1 MIETNK
7 IKIII
12 LDFDG
17 IILESMDIKTN
28 AFREMFKDYP
38 EYINAIVEYHI
49 RNGGVS
55 RYKKFSYIYN
65 NILKL
70 PLNEDKLKEL
80 GERFSHLV
88 FQEMLKCPF
97 VYGVQEFLEEY
108 SRKVGLFIASGTPQE
123 ELNLIVN
130 ERGISNYFKGVY
142 GTPALKAEIMQ
153 YILNAEGVRK
163 EEAIFVG
170 DAISDYEDAKKVGV
184 PFVAR
189 FKGSKASN
197 PFLEFKVPIIR
208 DFHDLSILLKRGILH
223 VL

>member
-1 MIETNK
+1 MNRIR
-7 IKIII
+7 III

-17 IILESMDIKTN
+17 VILESMDIKTN

-49 RNGGVS
+49 RNGGIS

-70 PLNEDKLKEL
+70 PLDENKLKEL
-80 GERFSHLV
+80 GEKFSHLV
-88 FQEMLKCPF
+88 FQEMLRCPF
-97 VYGVQEFLEEY
+97 VNGVQDFLVEY
-108 SRKVGLFIASGTPQE
+108 SKRVELFVASGTPQE

-130 ERGISNYFKGVY
+130 KRGLYIYFKGVY
-142 GTPALKAEIMQ
+142 GTPALKSEIMQ
-153 YILNAEGVRK
+153 HILSAECIRK

-170 DAISDYEDAKKVGV
+170 DAISDYEDAKKAGL

-189 FKGSKASN
+189 FNGSNASN
-197 PFLEFKVPIIR
+197 PFLELNVPVIR
-208 DFHDLSILLKRGILH
+208 DFDDLKTILKRCYEL
-223 VL
+223 